1 MAGPSRKHEDRH
13 EEFVFR
19 VRRPQPPTAS
29 AFSLI
34 DGSTILM
41 TSSSLS
47 AFASSAC
54 AQIALRGG
62 RLRPTYS
69 QMTV

>member
-29 AFSLI
+29 AFSLANA
-34 DGSTILM
+34 
-41 TSSSLS
+41 SSSRAQSIEREAIFLWRPKLL
-47 AFASSAC
+47 AS
-54 AQIALRGG
+54 
-62 RLRPTYS
+62 
-69 QMTV
+69 